1 MDMESRLN
9 MSDTDIDKLR
19 VIRNVLDS
27 KLKWRAAAEILSL
40 GERQIG
46 RLCVQVRRRGNRGVL
61 HGLLGR
67 SSNNQ
72 GDPERLGMAL
82 SALHDPR
89 WEGFTAVF
97 AQQKLESLHGI
108 VFSDATVRRL
118 MTISE
123 LWHPRRRKA
132 KHRVWRERRPCVGM
146 LVQLDGSEHDWFE
159 GRGPKCALLVYID
172 DATSRILHAEFVTV
186 ENTLNLMRSTRAYLR
201 KHGRCVALYVD
212 KDSIYTINR
221 QATIDEELRDS
232 DPITQFKRAMTE
244 LGIEVILAHSPQ
256 AKGRVER
263 GFDTHQDR
271 LVKELRLA
279 GINDMAA
286 GNVFLSTVYVDDHN
300 ARFAVD
306 PASNTNAHRP
316 LLAGH
321 RLDQILSRR
330 TTRSVAND
338 YTVRFETRFLQLSER
353 QPVRV
358 RPKDK
363 IEVEIRLDGT
373 THIRAKGAYLRFQP
387 IEKRPYTPHLVA
399 QPSRVLQY
407 HDSKTKE
414 PDLTPALGQQVT
426 TFPEFEN
433 PRPGQPRKHLASSR
447 DGFTIDEIEIEKFGR
462 RTATAYVYGDDIS
475 LDQA

>member
-1 MDMESRLN
+1 
-9 MSDTDIDKLR
+9 MSNEDVDKLR
-19 VIRNVLDS
+19 VIRNVLDK
-27 KLKWRAAAEILSL
+27 KLTQIAAGEILDL
-40 GERQIG
+40 CDRQVR
-46 RLCVQVRRRGNRGVL
+46 RLCVAVSRRGNRGVL
-61 HGLLGR
+61 HGLLGQK
-67 SSNNQ
+67 SNNL
-72 GDPERLGMAL
+72 GDPELLGMAL

-89 WEGFTAVF
+89 WRGFTAVF

-108 VFSDATVRRL
+108 VFSDATVRKL
-118 MTISE
+118 MAITE
-123 LWHPRRRKA
+123 LWSPRRRKA
-132 KHRVWRERRPCVGM
+132 KHRAWRERRPCVGM
-146 LVQLDGSEHDWFE
+146 LVQLDGSDHDWFE

-186 ENTLNLMRSTRAYLR
+186 ENTLNLMRSTGVYLR
-201 KHGRCVALYVD
+201 KHGRCVSFYVD

-263 GFDTHQDR
+263 SFDTHQDR

-279 GINDMAA
+279 GINNMAA

-300 ARFAVD
+300 LRFAVD
-306 PASNTNAHRP
+306 PASNTDAHRP
-316 LLAGH
+316 LLVEH
-321 RLDQILSRR
+321 RLNHILSRR
-330 TTRSVAND
+330 TTRSIAND
-338 YTVRFETRFLQLSER
+338 YTVRFEKRFFQLSEK

-363 IEVEIRLDGT
+363 IEIEIRLDGT
-373 THIRAKGAYLRFQP
+373 THIRAKGVYLRFQP

-399 QPSRVLQY
+399 QPSRLLHY
-407 HDSKTKE
+407 HDSNTKE
-414 PDLTPALGQQVT
+414 ADLTPALCQQVT